1 MEAQFGRESEMDTY
15 YLFDL
20 RTAIML
26 LSETHGLK
34 LDMSCHDCKFEGLP
48 FVLDYDVW
56 HRKNAASNGMFDD
69 EASPENRD
77 WCDEYDD
84 MIADAIAGILPKALS
99 THVIPPKLRFSYENM
114 HHALDAEILDV
125 YCGFKTAGLL
135 FFLHFKLNTG
145 RGGLHFFLEP
155 KPEPSAEGVSLT
167 CEGLDDDF
175 TIAWNPDTA
184 EWDKP
189 LPLDR

>member
-1 MEAQFGRESEMDTY
+1 
-15 YLFDL
+15 
-20 RTAIML
+20 
-26 LSETHGLK
+26 
-34 LDMSCHDCKFEGLP
+34 
-48 FVLDYDVW
+48 
-56 HRKNAASNGMFDD
+56 MFDD

-84 MIADAIAGILPKALS
+84 MIADAIAGILSKALP

-125 YCGFKTAGLL
+125 YCGFETAGLS
-135 FFLHFKLNTG
+135 FFLHFKLDTG